1 MSVECGRWSVEFK
14 SVFAVANDLIIA
26 EGDTFQL
33 HTQHSKLHTEKRCAL
48 KKKNS
53 NAAVGWFGF
62 MDLLFSLPFWI
73 VSGIFLSRLFD
84 YPSYDA
90 LSLAVL
96 AGFGVLV
103 LFLAMFVSRC
113 FKRISVDETGVTEYS
128 VLGRRRIRWQDTR
141 EIGLLIRR
149 GKHGWSIHQKNWR
162 ENAAIYLSSRPLM
175 DAERVGLRSP
185 HRVHIEFPYCSDLR
199 PANDRDRRIHAAMVQ
214 FAPAELPL
222 PFHERLE
229 LLHPVYVVLA
239 ENADGALSETPGEI
253 PDPAEVYYR
262 LLNED

>member
-1 MSVECGRWSVEFK
+1 MQELPEQDAALVNGF
-14 SVFAVANDLIIA
+14 
-26 EGDTFQL
+26 
-33 HTQHSKLHTEKRCAL
+33 SKLWAL
-48 KKKNS
+48 
-53 NAAVGWFGF
+53 
-62 MDLLFSLPFWI
+62 DLHGEHLGI
-73 VSGIFLSRLFD
+73 DVTDDSGRTTYSPDIFT
-84 YPSYDA
+84 
-90 LSLAVL
+90 
-96 AGFGVLV
+96 
-103 LFLAMFVSRC
+103 
-113 FKRISVDETGVTEYS
+113 VDETGVTEYS